1 MSLPHLALILFMT
14 LIWGFNYVAGKAG
27 VSELPPILFTGLRFF
42 TLSILLSPFLKLHRG
57 QMRAIAIISLTM
69 GGLHFSI
76 FYMGLAAAHAVSTVA
91 IASQLG
97 VPFVTIMSILFLKEQ
112 VHWKRW
118 AGIGTSFLGVMIIG
132 FDPTVLQYLNGLAL
146 VILAAF
152 VGSIAMLYMRRL
164 QGVGVFELQAW
175 IALLSWPVLAPL
187 TLLMEHGQI
196 GAMAHASW
204 AAWGGVMYTVF
215 GTSLIGH
222 AGMYYLLQRY
232 QVTQTAPLTLLSPV
246 WGVFFGVTLLGD
258 TLTPRTILGGVMT
271 LIGVAIVSS
280 RQKVLVD
287 TGG

>member
-27 VSELPPILFTGLRFF
+27 VNELPPILFTGLRFF

-57 QMRAIAIISLTM
+57 QMRSIVIISLTM

-97 VPFVTIMSILFLKEQ
+97 VPFVTIMSILFLNEQ
-112 VHWKRW
+112 VHWRRW

-132 FDPTVLQYLNGLAL
+132 FDPAVFQYLNGLAL

-152 VGSIAMLYMRRL
+152 VGSIAMIYMRRL

-187 TLLMEHGQI
+187 TLLMEHDQI

-246 WGVFFGVTLLGD
+246 WGVFFGVTMLGD
-258 TLTPRTILGGVMT
+258 TLTPRTIIGGVMT